1 MSIARLVNPSIRP
14 HDVSDDMESFFWVL
28 LYQIAKYRKTELDFS
43 SDIKR
48 VFYQYPGSDSD
59 DYYAGGSKGKT
70 FCLKNCALDPV
81 VIECL
86 VGTPCR
92 NIIED
97 LRTLF
102 HDFYGYRQ
110 PGHYLC
116 PEERASAEASK
127 EQNPLVLAA
136 REKLRSSE
144 WILGV
149 INSHLAA
156 EWNVDDDGSLC
167 NVTGPPDP
175 VPPADENPRKRKASG
190 GNEGETVTSNKRQ
203 KKSQGSHSSESNN
216 SEESKADPP
225 RSVPFASYGSDET
238 VHSTPGARVPR
249 IGQARFAMRQ

>member
-1 MSIARLVNPSIRP
+1 
-14 HDVSDDMESFFWVL
+14 MESFFWVL

-48 VFYQYPGSDSD
+48 VFYQYPGSDSVHSD
-59 DYYAGGSKGKT
+59 DYHVGGSKGKML
-70 FCLKNCALDPV
+70 CLKNYELDPV
-81 VIECL
+81 VIERL

-102 HDFYGYRQ
+102 RDFYGYR
-110 PGHYLC
+110 PPVPYLC
-116 PEERASAEASK
+116 QRARGEASK
-127 EQNPLVLAA
+127 AQNPLVLAA

-149 INSHLAA
+149 INGHLAA
-156 EWNVDDDGSLC
+156 EWNVDDDGSLR
-167 NVTGPPDP
+167 NVTHPPDP

-190 GNEGETVTSNKRQ
+190 GNEGETVASSKKQ
-203 KKSQGSHSSESNN
+203 KKSQASHSSESNN
-216 SEESKADPP
+216 SEEPKADPP
-225 RSVPFASYGSDET
+225 RRVPFASYGSDET
-238 VHSTPGARVPR
+238 VHSTPGDRIPR